1 MLFRST
7 SLTANVGTNAH
18 NIYEIAITTAIL
30 IGRFRIANLPNFFS
44 NFAKKLKLNFPHF
57 HFAYQ
62 FDIIPYIHKKSNRH
76 ARILRL
82 WQSLFSY
89 TSIPFSP
96 ICFYDCF
103 SFSGGIRFLRIASM
117 SKNTSRPPS
126 NAGNGNKFMT
136 PKFADSRI
144 PILRNC
150 AITINTPY
158 DLLSL

>member
-1 MLFRST
+1 MACTICCPNKININIISIPTKFRSPGGENTHVNSRQNWCCSIIAYGEKT

-44 NFAKKLKLNFPHF
+44 NFTKKLKLNFPHF

-103 SFSGGIRFLRIASM
+103 SFSGGIRMIV
-117 SKNTSRPPS
+117 PS
-126 NAGNGNKFMT
+126 GT
-136 PKFADSRI
+136 RRS
-144 PILRNC
+144 
-150 AITINTPY
+150 
-158 DLLSL
+158 